1 MPSQSSILLIED
13 NPGERDLFSQALT
26 RTGLDVVLYTEQDAE
41 AAIHFLKTRRG
52 FPSLILL
59 DWHLRNQHG
68 DIFLQQLRSEHRF
81 ARIPVV
87 VFTTSDDVADMTVAY
102 AYGANG
108 YVVKP
113 ATFEDLGPCIDGICR
128 YWINLNR
135 TPYLLG
141 ATC

>member
-13 NPGERDLFSQALT
+13 SPGERDLFSQALT
-26 RTGLDVVLYTEQDAE
+26 RTGLDVALYTEQDAE
-41 AAIHFLKTRRG
+41 AALHLLKTRRS

-59 DWHLRNQHG
+59 DWHLRSQRG
-68 DIFLQQLRSEHRF
+68 DIFLRQLRSEPRF

-102 AYGANG
+102 AHGANG

-113 ATFEDLGPCIDGICR
+113 ATFEHLGPCIEGICR
-128 YWINLNR
+128 YWIDLNR
-135 TPYLLG
+135 TPYLIG